1 VLTAPKDALVSLS
14 LHKLLPL
21 FEGER
26 ARGSAMVLA
35 TVARTAGSTYTKAG
49 AHMLIAGDGEYAG
62 LLSGGCLEGDL
73 AELARG
79 VLSSGS
85 ATVVRYDMRGPDDL
99 LFGLGSGCEGAM
111 DVVLQRLDASN
122 DWQPLRRLAEAWRA
136 QRPESLLLVVNSA
149 QTSLPVGAG
158 IFAGDAQPFGLDAT
172 FAAEPSTLAS
182 MQRIA
187 ADHKHLATNRL
198 LPAALPGVDFLSLHQ
213 PRPTRVLLLGA
224 GPDAQPVALLASLL
238 GWHITV
244 IDHRTHFAQTA
255 RFPAAGSVL
264 DGGAKAL
271 TTLLSSHARA
281 GAHPVESRSSANRP
295 HAPAFA
301 AAIVMSHHLTT
312 DLAYL
317 RALTGS
323 DIPYVGLLGPAT
335 RRQRLIDQL
344 GDSAQWLHGRL
355 RAPVGLDLGANSPET
370 IALSIVAEIQAA
382 LAGHASQTPLSQV
395 ERNLAVRGIRR
406 Q

>member
-1 VLTAPKDALVSLS
+1 VGLS

-26 ARGSAMVLA
+26 ARGCAAVLA
-35 TVARTAGSTYTKAG
+35 TVVRTAGSTYTKAG

-73 AELARG
+73 AEHARA

-111 DVVLQRLDASN
+111 DVLLQRLDASN
-122 DWQPLRRLAEAWRA
+122 DWQPLQRLADAWRA
-136 QRPESLLLVVNSA
+136 QRPESLLLVVSSK
-149 QTSLPVGAG
+149 QSGLPVGAG
-158 IFAGDAQPFGLDAT
+158 IFASDAQPFGFDVTVAVD
-172 FAAEPSTLAS
+172 PSALQS
-182 MQRIA
+182 MQRIV
-187 ADHKHLATNRL
+187 ADQRHLSTNRL
-198 LPAALPGVDFLSLHQ
+198 LPGALPGVDFLSLHQ
-213 PRPTRVLLLGA
+213 PRPTRVVLLGA

-238 GWHITV
+238 GWNITV
-244 IDHRTHFAQTA
+244 IDHRTHFAQSA
-255 RFPAAGSVL
+255 RFPAAESVL
-264 DGGAKAL
+264 SGGATAL
-271 TTLLSSHARA
+271 MTLLSSHAR
-281 GAHPVESRSSANRP
+281 VETHALDYRSTANRP

-301 AAIVMSHHLTT
+301 AAIVMSHHLAT

-317 RALTGS
+317 QALTLS

-344 GDSAQWLHGRL
+344 GDSAQRLHGRL

-382 LAGHASQTPLSQV
+382 LAQRAVQAPLSQV
-395 ERNLAVRGIRR
+395 GGNLQTRGFRR
-406 Q
+406 